1 MNPLT
6 ICAVVLANAAVASA
20 IPRISSV
27 VQISGYGQWC
37 EAGSFYRPTCEQAL
51 TAKCGGKNQL
61 KGKGA
66 SCIECAA
73 KNAQAIFDS
82 CQGIA
87 DDGGIREINLFC
99 KPENFL
105 TKAEM
110 WDKAKDYGFTL
121 PSYDKGERR
130 LSERASAGARVAGS
144 TQLSEAFGGK
154 AGCDDK
160 SGSGCEKD
168 TTAGK
173 CVKCADSALA
183 AGGNA
188 PSGSVGFGA
197 CSGCLRDGSRFCDS
211 STTWNSVTCMCEGDK
226 SSCAR

>member
-1 MNPLT
+1 MSSAAALC
-6 ICAVVLANAAVASA
+6 CASSAATAAVASA
-20 IPRISSV
+20 IPGGSYIR
-27 VQISGYGQWC
+27 GQWC

-87 DDGGIREINLFC
+87 DDGGIGEINLFC

-130 LSERASAGARVAGS
+130 LSERASAGAR
-144 TQLSEAFGGK
+144 
-154 AGCDDK
+154 
-160 SGSGCEKD
+160 
-168 TTAGK
+168 
-173 CVKCADSALA
+173 
-183 AGGNA
+183 
-188 PSGSVGFGA
+188 GA
-197 CSGCLRDGSRFCDS
+197 
-211 STTWNSVTCMCEGDK
+211 T
-226 SSCAR
+226 